1 MNFEGFSGLSG
12 LFHENFE
19 ENVSDILYSMRQGEK
34 DIAPKI
40 TAAVRRV
47 GELDVIPP
55 CLSGQEL
62 IGISFREWEK
72 LFEVLRQETAY
83 EYLVL
88 DLGDGLGHLRDF
100 LESSDR
106 IYMPAPESIPE
117 KVRTDA
123 FESWIDRC
131 GIPQVR
137 DKIRRLRFS
146 SEDLPKDRDRYAEQ
160 LVWTGLGRIAA
171 GIADEV

>member
-1 MNFEGFSGLSG
+1 MEKIYVKEILEAVGGQLLGNIDPDKTFVVNVQTDSREAAAGDLFVAIIGERLDAHRFVPGAMAAGAEGCL
-12 LFHENFE
+12 
-19 ENVSDILYSMRQGEK
+19 VS
-34 DIAPKI
+34 A
-40 TAAVRRV
+40 
-47 GELDVIPP
+47 
-55 CLSGQEL
+55 
-62 IGISFREWEK
+62 
-72 LFEVLRQETAY
+72 
-83 EYLVL
+83 
-88 DLGDGLGHLRDF
+88 
-100 LESSDR
+100 
-106 IYMPAPESIPE
+106 APESIPE

-123 FESWIDRC
+123 FESWIDQC

>member
-1 MNFEGFSGLSG
+1 MKHYKNLMSALGDAMPMCLAWKLAGTEDNYFNARDLFAFALSDDKEEGSLKEGQFYV
-12 LFHENFE
+12 
-19 ENVSDILYSMRQGEK
+19 VSAEG
-34 DIAPKI
+34 A
-40 TAAVRRV
+40 
-47 GELDVIPP
+47 
-55 CLSGQEL
+55 
-62 IGISFREWEK
+62 IGIASG
-72 LFEVLRQETAY
+72 Y

-88 DLGDGLGHLRDF
+88 DLGDGMGHLRDF

-106 IYMPAPESIPE
+106 IYMPAPEGIPE

-137 DKIRRLRFS
+137 DKIRRLRLS